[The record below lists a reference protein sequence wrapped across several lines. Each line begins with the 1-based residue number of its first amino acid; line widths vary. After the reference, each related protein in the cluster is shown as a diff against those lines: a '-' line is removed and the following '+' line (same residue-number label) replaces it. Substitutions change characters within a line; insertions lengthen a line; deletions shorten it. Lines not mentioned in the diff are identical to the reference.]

1 MKKSPSTSPIEETKP
16 VFSCE
21 FCKRVF
27 LREKTIF
34 THICEGKHRWAE
46 KDKQGPR
53 IGFQSWLQFYAK
65 NSMGKKNRTQEEFIK
80 SAYYTAFIKFGT
92 YCAGANVINVSRYT
106 DWLLKEQ
113 IRIDSW
119 NQDTN
124 YTKFLI
130 EYIRIEDPMDALARS
145 IETTIKMAETERIL
159 AHDILR
165 YGNPNKICYQITL
178 GKISPWMLYQ
188 SDSGTQFL
196 STLNEDCVKI
206 VIDYINPEQW
216 AIKFKRDPET
226 ANVVKGLLK
235 QAGY

>member
-1 MKKSPSTSPIEETKP
+1 MKKSPNTKPTEETKP

-21 FCKRVF
+21 FCRRVF

-34 THICEGKHRWAE
+34 THICEGKHRWSE

-65 NSMGKKNRTQEEFIK
+65 NSMGRKNRTQEEFIK

-188 SDSGTQFL
+188 SESGVTFL
-196 STLNEDCVKI
+196 SSLNQDQVSI
-206 VIDYINPEQW
+206 INSYINPELW
-216 AIKFKRDPET
+216 AIKFKRDPEI
-226 ANVVKGLLK
+226 VKQVKDLLEA
-235 QAGY
+235 AGY